1 MPTNSIDD
9 RETCD
14 VGPAEAV
21 QPLPPG
27 VVSSADVVVRGSRWR
42 VDASVIHAD
51 CTELHLS
58 GRTSRERRVLL
69 WPFDRPVAA
78 ERGRRVRSVRL
89 RTWACAIARTIADA
103 GDPLTPGAPTATV
116 AILPYQLDPAV
127 AMAAGAARILLADEV
142 GLGKTIQAGW
152 IVMDLVTREH
162 APRVLIAVPAG
173 LRRQWASELMA
184 GFSLETIAADA
195 RWLRATVADIPAE
208 VSPWATPGIYVAS
221 LDFIKRP
228 DVAASL
234 AAGVWDLLVV
244 DEAHTAASPTD
255 RHMALAA
262 IASRARRVL
271 TITATPYSG
280 DTASFASVA
289 ALGGS
294 PVESPPLMFRRSRED
309 VGDGRRR
316 RHRFAA
322 VRITTAES
330 RLNRLLERYSRDV
343 WREAPDDL
351 EGARLAMTIL
361 RKRALSSPAA
371 AARSLAR
378 RLDLLLLEDATPS
391 PRQLALFDDEDP
403 MDDDLPYGALGTPG
417 LADAAIE
424 QRRLRALIDAA
435 TAAIDVDSK
444 QRCLRR
450 LLERVKTESVI
461 VFTEYRDT
469 LLHLASRMPASL
481 QLHGGMTSAERS
493 VVQAAFNDT
502 GGILLATDAAA
513 EGLNLQRRCRIVV
526 NYELPW
532 NPARLE
538 QRIGRVDRIGQERTV
553 HAITLVARDTAE
565 DLVIANLAKRLA
577 RVVVSLGEKDRL
589 GAFLTD
595 ARTARLVIGGVPI
608 DEPGNASEPP
618 AAFVERAPATSD
630 AASRAA
636 TQLRFARRLQ
646 SQGPGIDTSVV
657 MVSALRASRDL
668 PAGLVVAVRCD
679 AVTADGDVTAAR
691 VVLLHLAGDRAR
703 PSSHAAARS
712 TAIAAIAAIAAT
724 HDVERLVPGLA
735 EWFANVRLTHETAV
749 DRRRAREAALR
760 DRPAAVGDVQPGLF
774 DRRAVRA
781 ADALSD
787 VDRTIRSE
795 HQRRI
800 EALDR
805 SRSLTLACRPAAVLI
820 VWR

>member
-1 MPTNSIDD
+1 
-9 RETCD
+9 
-14 VGPAEAV
+14 
-21 QPLPPG
+21 
-27 VVSSADVVVRGSRWR
+27 
-42 VDASVIHAD
+42 
-51 CTELHLS
+51 
-58 GRTSRERRVLL
+58 
-69 WPFDRPVAA
+69 
-78 ERGRRVRSVRL
+78 
-89 RTWACAIARTIADA
+89 
-103 GDPLTPGAPTATV
+103 
-116 AILPYQLDPAV
+116 
-127 AMAAGAARILLADEV
+127 
-142 GLGKTIQAGW
+142 
-152 IVMDLVTREH
+152 
-162 APRVLIAVPAG
+162 
-173 LRRQWASELMA
+173 
-184 GFSLETIAADA
+184 
-195 RWLRATVADIPAE
+195 
-208 VSPWATPGIYVAS
+208 
-221 LDFIKRP
+221 
-228 DVAASL
+228 
-234 AAGVWDLLVV
+234 
-244 DEAHTAASPTD
+244 
-255 RHMALAA
+255 
-262 IASRARRVL
+262 
-271 TITATPYSG
+271 
-280 DTASFASVA
+280 
-289 ALGGS
+289 
-294 PVESPPLMFRRSRED
+294 
-309 VGDGRRR
+309 
-316 RHRFAA
+316 
-322 VRITTAES
+322 
-330 RLNRLLERYSRDV
+330 
-343 WREAPDDL
+343 
-351 EGARLAMTIL
+351 
-361 RKRALSSPAA
+361 
-371 AARSLAR
+371 
-378 RLDLLLLEDATPS
+378 
-391 PRQLALFDDEDP
+391 

-424 QRRLRALIDAA
+424 QRRLRLLIDAA

-444 QRCLRR
+444 RRCLLR

-469 LLHLASRMPASL
+469 LLHLASRLPGSL

-493 VVQAAFNDT
+493 VVQAAFNET

-608 DEPGNASEPP
+608 DEPGNATDPP
-618 AAFVERAPATSD
+618 ATFVERAPATSD

-646 SQGPGIDTSVV
+646 SHGPGIDTSVV

-679 AVTADGDVTAAR
+679 AVTADGDVPAAR

-712 TAIAAIAAIAAT
+712 MGIAAIAAT
-724 HDVERLVPGLA
+724 HDVERLVPDLA
-735 EWFANVRLTHETAV
+735 EWFTNVRRTHETAV

-787 VDRTIRSE
+787 VDRAIRSE
-795 HQRRI
+795 HHRRI